1 MEEGQYLSGYP
12 RIRCG
17 FQSGFHNALKDD
29 QAHTLGVY
37 LEMRVHKE
45 DLSLRWV
52 EINNSKTQKV
62 GV

>member
-17 FQSGFHNALKDD
+17 FQSCFHNALKDD

-37 LEMRVHKE
+37 LEMRVHIE
-45 DLSLRWV
+45 DFIS
-52 EINNSKTQKV
+52 SV
-62 GV
+62 GGNK